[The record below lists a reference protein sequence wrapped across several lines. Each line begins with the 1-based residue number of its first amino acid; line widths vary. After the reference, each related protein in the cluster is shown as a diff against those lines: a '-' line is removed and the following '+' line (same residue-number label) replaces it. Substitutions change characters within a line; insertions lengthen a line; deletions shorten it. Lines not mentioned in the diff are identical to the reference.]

1 MMSSQPLLSDTR
13 PGWLSRVNTDIGDIL
28 SANRREISVEADAR
42 DNMSVLS
49 PMRRCESP
57 ISRLKCDGWCDY
69 DLIPRATVVSVDFP
83 AS

>member
-1 MMSSQPLLSDTR
+1 LLSGIR
-13 PGWLSRVNTDIGDIL
+13 PGSLLRVNTDIGGTL
-28 SANRREISVEADAR
+28 SANRRELSVEADAR

-69 DLIPRATVVSVDFP
+69 DLIPRATAVSVDSP
-83 AS
+83 AP